1 MLIIGERINTSRKG
15 LDEKVAARDEAFF
28 RQLARAQFDA
38 GANYLDVN
46 CGTRI
51 NSEPDDIAWLAR
63 LVQDETGAPL
73 SIDTPNP
80 AAAEAA
86 LTVHTG
92 DKKPIINSISG
103 EKDRYQRMIGL
114 VRDYQC
120 GVIAL
125 ALDDEGMPA
134 NGPERFAK
142 AQKLMDRLL
151 ADGVPV
157 ENVYLDPLV
166 QPIGSSI
173 DPDLSYGREVL
184 WTLRTFK
191 KTWPD
196 VHCSAGVS
204 NVSHGLPKRK
214 ILNQA
219 FMVMCLE
226 AGLDTAI
233 IDPNDGYLMQLI
245 LAAEALIGKDPM
257 CANYI
262 AAERSGKIEYWVP
275 PEPKKE

>member
-15 LDEKVAARDEAFF
+15 LDEAVARRDEAFF
-28 RQLARAQFDA
+28 RALARTQFEA

-46 CGTRI
+46 CGTRV
-51 NSEPDDIAWLAR
+51 NTEPEDIAWLAR

-86 LTVHTG
+86 LKVHVG

-103 EKDRYQRMIGL
+103 ERERYERMIGL
-114 VRDYQC
+114 VRDHQC

-125 ALDDEGMPA
+125 VLDDEGMPA

-151 ADGVPV
+151 GDGVPV
-157 ENVYLDPLV
+157 GNVYLDPLV
-166 QPIGSSI
+166 QPIASSI

-184 WTLRTFK
+184 WTLRRFK
-191 KTWPD
+191 ETWPEA
-196 VHCSAGVS
+196 HCSAGVS

-245 LAAEALIGKDPM
+245 LAAEALIGKDM
-257 CANYI
+257 LCSNYI
-262 AAERSGKIEYWVP
+262 AAARDGRIEYYV
-275 PEPKKE
+275 KGDAKE

>member
-15 LDEKVAARDEAFF
+15 LDEAVAKRDEAFF
-28 RQLARAQFDA
+28 RGLARKQFEA

-51 NSEPDDIAWLAR
+51 NTEADDIVWLAQ
-63 LVQDETGAPL
+63 LAQDETGAPL

-86 LTVHTG
+86 LAVHAG
-92 DKKPIINSISG
+92 DAKPIINSISG
-103 EKDRYQRMIGL
+103 ETERYEKMIGL
-114 VRDYQC
+114 VKEHNA

-125 ALDDEGMPA
+125 VLDDAGMPA
-134 NGPERFAK
+134 NGAERFEK
-142 AQKLMDRLL
+142 AQRLMERLL
-151 ADGVPV
+151 GDGVPMG
-157 ENVYLDPLV
+157 NIYLDPLV
-166 QPIGSSI
+166 QPVASAI
-173 DPDLSYGREVL
+173 DPELSYGREVL
-184 WTLRTFK
+184 WTLRKFK
-191 KTWPD
+191 ETWPEA
-196 VHCSAGVS
+196 HRSAGVS

-219 FMVMCLE
+219 FIVMCIE

-233 IDPNDGYLMQLI
+233 IDPNDGYLMQLV
-245 LAAEALIGKDPM
+245 LGAEALVGKDMM

-262 AAERSGKIEYWVP
+262 GAARAGKIEYWVK
-275 PEPKKE
+275 PEPKE

>member
-15 LDEKVAARDEAFF
+15 LDEKVAERDEAFF
-28 RQLARAQFDA
+28 RGLARTQFEA
-38 GANYLDVN
+38 GAAYLDVN

-51 NSEPDDIAWLAR
+51 NTEIDDIAWLAQI
-63 LVQDETGAPL
+63 VQDETGAPL

-80 AAAEAA
+80 AAAESA
-86 LTVHTG
+86 LKVHKG
-92 DKKPIINSISG
+92 EARPIINSISG
-103 EKDRYQRMIGL
+103 ETERYNKMIGL
-114 VRDYQC
+114 LKEHGC

-125 ALDDEGMPA
+125 VLDDEGMPA
-134 NGPERFAK
+134 NGAERFAK

-151 ADGVPV
+151 GDGVPQGSI
-157 ENVYLDPLV
+157 YLDPLV
-166 QPIGSSI
+166 QPIASSI
-173 DPDLSYGREVL
+173 DPELSYGREVL
-184 WTLRTFK
+184 WTLRKFK
-191 KTWPD
+191 ETWPEL
-196 VHCSAGVS
+196 HCSAGVS

-245 LAAEALIGKDPM
+245 LAAEAIVGKDPM

-262 AAERSGKIEYWVP
+262 GAAREGKIEYWVK
-275 PEPKKE
+275 PEPAQ

>member
-28 RQLARAQFDA
+28 RELARAQFDA

-51 NSEPDDIAWLAR
+51 NSEVEDIAWLAR

-86 LTVHTG
+86 LRVHAR

-103 EKDRYQRMIGL
+103 ERERYERMIGL
-114 VRDYQC
+114 VRDHQC

-151 ADGVPV
+151 GDGVPV

-166 QPIGSSI
+166 QPVASSI

-184 WTLRTFK
+184 WTLREFK
-191 KTWPD
+191 KTWPG

-219 FMVMCLE
+219 FMVMCLA

-245 LAAEALIGKDPM
+245 LAAEALIGKDEL

-262 AAERSGKIEYWVP
+262 GAERAGRMQYYVKGES
-275 PEPKKE
+275 KE

>member
-15 LDEKVAARDEAFF
+15 LDEKVGARDEAFF

-51 NSEPDDIAWLAR
+51 NSEPDDIAWLAK
-63 LVQDETGAPL
+63 LVQNETGAPL

-86 LTVHTG
+86 LKVHTG
-92 DKKPIINSISG
+92 DRKPIINSISG
-103 EKDRYQRMIGL
+103 ERQRYERMIGL
-114 VRDYQC
+114 VRDHQC
-120 GVIAL
+120 GAIAL

-151 ADGVPV
+151 GDGVPV
-157 ENVYLDPLV
+157 ENIYLDPLV
-166 QPIGSSI
+166 QPVASSI
-173 DPDLSYGREVL
+173 DPGLSYGREVL
-184 WTLRTFK
+184 WTLRKFK
-191 KTWPD
+191 ETWPG

-219 FMVMCLE
+219 FIVMCLE

-245 LAAEALIGKDPM
+245 LAAETLIGKDEL

-262 AAERSGKIEYWVP
+262 AAERAGRIQYYVKGES
-275 PEPKKE
+275 KE

>member
-28 RQLARAQFDA
+28 RELARTQFGA

-46 CGTRI
+46 CGTRV
-51 NSEPDDIAWLAR
+51 NTEVNDIAWLAR

-86 LTVHTG
+86 LKVHTG

-103 EKDRYQRMIGL
+103 ERERYERMIGL
-114 VRDYQC
+114 VRDHQC

-125 ALDDEGMPA
+125 VLDDEGMPA
-134 NGPERFAK
+134 NGAERFAK

-151 ADGVPV
+151 GDGVPV
-157 ENVYLDPLV
+157 GNVYLDPLV
-166 QPIGSSI
+166 QPIASSI

-184 WTLRTFK
+184 WTLRRFK
-191 KTWPD
+191 ETWPEA
-196 VHCSAGVS
+196 HCSAGVS

-245 LAAEALIGKDPM
+245 LAAEALIGKDM
-257 CANYI
+257 LCANYLAASRDGRI
-262 AAERSGKIEYWVP
+262 AYYVKGEA
-275 PEPKKE
+275 KE

>member
-15 LDEKVAARDEAFF
+15 LDEAVANRDEVVF
-28 RQLARAQFDA
+28 RELARTQVTA

-51 NSEPDDIAWLAR
+51 STEVDDIVWLAR

-80 AAAEAA
+80 AATEAA
-86 LTVHTG
+86 LKVHTG
-92 DKKPIINSISG
+92 ERKPILNSISG
-103 EKDRYQRMIGL
+103 ETERYDKMIGL
-114 VRDYQC
+114 VKEHGC

-134 NGPERFAK
+134 NGPERLEKAK
-142 AQKLMDRLL
+142 RLMDRLL
-151 ADGVPV
+151 GDGVPV
-157 ENVYLDPLV
+157 EHIYLDPLA

-173 DPDLSYGREVL
+173 DPELSYGREVL
-184 WTLRTFK
+184 WTLRAFK
-191 KTWPD
+191 EAWPG
-196 VHCSAGVS
+196 VHCSAGIS
-204 NVSHGLPKRK
+204 NISHGLPARK

-219 FMVMCLE
+219 FVVMCIE

-233 IDPNDGYLMQLI
+233 VDPNDGYLMQLV
-245 LAAEALIGKDPM
+245 LAAEALVGKDPL

-262 AAERSGKIEYWVP
+262 AAARAGRVAPWAKR
-275 PEPKKE
+275 EPKKK